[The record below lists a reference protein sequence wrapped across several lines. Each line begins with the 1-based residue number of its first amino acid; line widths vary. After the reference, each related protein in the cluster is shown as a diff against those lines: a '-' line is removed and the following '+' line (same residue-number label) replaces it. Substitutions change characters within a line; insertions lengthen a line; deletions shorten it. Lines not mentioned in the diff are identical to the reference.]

1 MTKKELIKV
10 LSGASDDAEI
20 LVNIKKSSCKRE
32 GNRISGV
39 KTGVYFPNA
48 QIPEKVEI
56 TI

>member
-1 MTKKELIKV
+1 MTKKELITM
-10 LSGASDDAEI
+10 LNGASDDAEI
-20 LVNIKKSSCKRE
+20 LVNIGKSSCKRE